1 MKIAIDL
8 TPLYGRKWTGVELYA
23 IDLYRA
29 LVKIGFDV
37 IPIFH
42 VENSLDKNKNAF
54 IIKKCNRL
62 ILENLKLAKAIAL
75 IKADV
80 TLFPIFPPPINCY
93 GGVSKIVPVIH
104 DLTFIK
110 FSETQNRA
118 AKWYYTPKT
127 KLALNKSDAIITI
140 SETVRKELLEVTSI
154 PVYNCGEDIS
164 HDFFDCKG
172 LADNK
177 YLKKWKLSPQKYMI
191 SVSTIEPRKNFKYL
205 LQVIRPFLKKNN
217 MKLVLVGRKGWGKD
231 KELEILIKE
240 MGDLLIFTE
249 YVSHECLVSLYH
261 YAYAFALLSIY
272 EGFGRTPF
280 EAVACGCKKI
290 ILSDIPIFKETF
302 GDAAYY
308 IPLNDVDGCK
318 ILLENISMIPE
329 IEDDFSLP
337 FNVLEQRLPS
347 VLASI
352 NKKLESIC
360 TINEKT

>member
-93 GGVSKIVPVIH
+93 GGLSKIVPVIH

-177 YLKKWKLSPQKYMI
+177 YLKNGNCHH
-191 SVSTIEPRKNFKYL
+191 KN
-205 LQVIRPFLKKNN
+205 I
-217 MKLVLVGRKGWGKD
+217 
-231 KELEILIKE
+231 
-240 MGDLLIFTE
+240 
-249 YVSHECLVSLYH
+249 
-261 YAYAFALLSIY
+261 
-272 EGFGRTPF
+272 
-280 EAVACGCKKI
+280 
-290 ILSDIPIFKETF
+290 
-302 GDAAYY
+302 
-308 IPLNDVDGCK
+308 
-318 ILLENISMIPE
+318 
-329 IEDDFSLP
+329 
-337 FNVLEQRLPS
+337 
-347 VLASI
+347 
-352 NKKLESIC
+352 
-360 TINEKT
+360 